1 MKARKTATAL
11 LLISLLALTGWMFV
25 ETIWI
30 PLYGYRETSRFVQG
44 QEEPILQVDVVRE
57 GGKENRTWS
66 IADQQAIATLRA
78 GLQRA
83 DYTRSEAPRT
93 DERYRLKIRRADS
106 RVDEYEVLLDSA
118 NQDRDLLYVIRRN
131 GGSSVYGTAFNT
143 PELRSAL
150 RDVLKAPPSA
160 PPR

>member
-11 LLISLLALTGWMFV
+11 FLTSLLVLTGWMFV
-25 ETIWI
+25 RTIWI

-57 GGKENRTWS
+57 GGKQDQTWS
-66 IADQQAIATLRA
+66 IADQQAIAKLRA

-106 RVDEYEVLLDSA
+106 KVDEYEVLLDSA
-118 NQDRDLLYVIRRN
+118 NQDRDVLYVIRRT
-131 GGSSVYGTAFNT
+131 GGGSVYGSAFNT

-150 RDVLKAPPSA
+150 QQVLKAPPSA